1 MWSTHDLISRA
12 AHTILSPW
20 APSNGGLGFSCAPDI
35 HLTPSHVSRT
45 YGPCGKNYFCC
56 HQNWLSRMW
65 PPLVW
70 RCQTEVSGF
79 LGLRAPDRQCLGFKC
94 GKHQREGYWISSQF
108 LSCLCSSLLLQ
119 AANRLHPTGVLVEE
133 HKRAKSANPLN
144 MTVRQP
150 SVLNSVTFCCCSL
163 QIVSVSGL
171 GGSVYT
177 KPLLQQVI

>member
-1 MWSTHDLISRA
+1 MVVWDSAVHQISTLLPAMSLAPMVLVEKITFAVTRTGCLA
-12 AHTILSPW
+12 CGPPW
-20 APSNGGLGFSCAPDI
+20 FEGA
-35 HLTPSHVSRT
+35 R
-45 YGPCGKNYFCC
+45 
-56 HQNWLSRMW
+56 QR
-65 PPLVW
+65 
-70 RCQTEVSGF
+70 VSGF

-94 GKHQREGYWISSQF
+94 GKHQTEDYWISSQF

-119 AANRLHPTGVLVEE
+119 AANRLHPTWVLVEE

-177 KPLLQQVI
+177 KPPLQQVI